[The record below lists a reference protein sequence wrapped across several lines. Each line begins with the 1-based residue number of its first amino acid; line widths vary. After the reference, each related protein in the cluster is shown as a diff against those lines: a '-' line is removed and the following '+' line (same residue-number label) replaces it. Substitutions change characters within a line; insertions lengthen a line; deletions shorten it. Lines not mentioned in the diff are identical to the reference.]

1 MAKKVTIKDIAR
13 ELNTNYSTVS
23 RALNN
28 HPRISEETKSAVK
41 LKAKQMGYKPNLL
54 AQQLK
59 SGHSKTIGLIVP
71 RINRVFFS
79 NVIDGIESVAKKNG
93 YNVLICQSYE
103 SAEEEYRNIQTL
115 LSNNIA
121 GLIISFTRET
131 YTSEALSSVQ
141 KHDIPLVLFDRTLND
156 STVSK
161 VINDNYYGA
170 YQLTTHLLQ
179 QGYKK
184 IVHFSGPL
192 HLVSYKERLE
202 GYQDA
207 LLDHNIEIDHSLI
220 IENILT
226 REKGFNTAKE
236 LHKAGLL
243 FDAVFSASDFSA
255 LGAMLYLKEAG
266 KRVPDEIAISGFAN
280 EPFTEL
286 LGITSIEQFS
296 KNIGEKSAE
305 LLLKQIKTSST
316 EHETIKIK
324 PELIIRKSTNKKL

>member
-1 MAKKVTIKDIAR
+1 MVKKVTIKDIAK

-28 HPRISEETKSAVK
+28 HPRISEETKTAVK
-41 LKAKQMGYKPNLL
+41 LKAKQMGYKPNLV

-59 SGHSKTIGLIVP
+59 SGSSRNIGLIVP

-79 NVIDGIESVAKKNG
+79 NVIDGIETVARKNG

-103 SAEEEYRNIQTL
+103 NAEEEYRNVQTL

-121 GLIISFTRET
+121 GLIISLTRET
-131 YTSEALSSVQ
+131 YSLEAINNVLQ
-141 KHDIPLVLFDRTLND
+141 QEIPLVLFDRTLDN
-156 STVSK
+156 SVANK

-170 YQLTTHLLQ
+170 YQLTSHLLQ
-179 QGYKK
+179 KGYKR

-192 HLVSYKERLE
+192 HITSYKERLQ
-202 GYQDA
+202 GYKDA
-207 LLDHNIEIDHSLI
+207 LEDQKVTFTEELV
-220 IENILT
+220 IENVLT
-226 REKGFNTAKE
+226 KERGMQSIKLLFDKGIF
-236 LHKAGLL
+236 
-243 FDAVFSASDFSA
+243 FDAVFAASDFSA
-255 LGAMLYLKEAG
+255 LGALLYLKDIG
-266 KRVPDEIAISGFAN
+266 KHIPEDIAISGFAN

-286 LGITSIEQFS
+286 LGMTSVEQFS

-305 LLLKQIKTSST
+305 LLLKQIETKAT
-316 EHETIKIK
+316 EQETIKIK

>member
-1 MAKKVTIKDIAR
+1 MAKKVTIKDIAK

-23 RALNN
+23 RALND

-41 LKAKQMGYKPNLL
+41 LKAKQLGYKPNLV

-59 SGHSKTIGLIVP
+59 SGHSKTIGLVVP

-79 NVIDGIESVAKKNG
+79 NVIDGIEIVAKKNG

-121 GLIISFTRET
+121 GLIVSLTRET
-131 YTSEALSSVQ
+131 YSSAALNNVLQ
-141 KHDIPLVLFDRTLND
+141 QEVPLVLFDRTTND
-156 STVSK
+156 CLSNK
-161 VINDNYYGA
+161 VVNDNYYGA
-170 YQLTTHLLQ
+170 YQLTSHLLQ
-179 QGYKK
+179 KGYRK

-192 HLVSYKERLE
+192 HLASYNERLQ
-202 GYQDA
+202 GYRDA
-207 LLDHNIEIDHSLI
+207 LSDHNITPDDNLI
-220 IENILT
+220 IEDILT
-226 REKGFNTAKE
+226 REKGSETTKS
-236 LHKAGLL
+236 LVKKGLL
-243 FDAVFSASDFSA
+243 FDAIFAASDFSA
-255 LGAMLYLKEAG
+255 LGAMLYLKEVG
-266 KRVPDEIAISGFAN
+266 IKIPEEIAIAGFAN

-305 LLLKQIKTSST
+305 LLLKQIMSKSQ
-316 EHETIKIK
+316 HQETIKIK

>member
-207 LLDHNIEIDHSLI
+207 LLDHNIEIDRSLI

-266 KRVPDEIAISGFAN
+266 KRVPDEVAISGFAN

>member
-59 SGHSKTIGLIVP
+59 SGRSKTIGLIVP

-156 STVSK
+156 STVNK

-170 YQLTTHLLQ
+170 YQLTAHLLQ

-202 GYQDA
+202 GYMDA
-207 LLDHNIEIDHSLI
+207 LQDHHIEIDYNLI
-220 IENILT
+220 IENVLT
-226 REKGFNTAKE
+226 REKGFETAKE
-236 LHKAGLL
+236 LRESGLA
-243 FDAVFSASDFSA
+243 FDAIFSASDFSA
-255 LGAMLYLKEAG
+255 LGAMLYLKETG
-266 KRVPDEIAISGFAN
+266 KKVPDEVAISGFAN